1 MNSSILETT
10 MNLETCD
17 IQKAVKILGLEISD
31 GELDELKSG
40 NNISLTSRD
49 LSEIGSVFILAEAIL
64 RTKVIKVKNVTFDD
78 LEKVTEDFSQHSG
91 IPIYCWDSETSGK
104 CCLLLTLVDGK
115 PNIRLSKGRSN

>member
-1 MNSSILETT
+1 MLETT